1 MVARGKRPRRL
12 NFGVW
17 SRSLTMFIETAANA
31 QELNAAI
38 ERIADAVEAFI
49 LLCVH
54 AKARRGEVVGGG
66 DILVQSRQVVVR
78 RMRWE
83 LYVVTMVKRFVPQS

>member
-1 MVARGKRPRRL
+1 
-12 NFGVW
+12 
-17 SRSLTMFIETAANA
+17 MFIETAANA

-38 ERIADAVEAFI
+38 ERTADAVGPFI

-83 LYVVTMVKRFVPQS
+83 LYVVTMVKRDVPQS

>member
-1 MVARGKRPRRL
+1 
-12 NFGVW
+12 
-17 SRSLTMFIETAANA
+17 MFIETAAKA

-38 ERIADAVEAFI
+38 ERIADAVGAFI

-66 DILVQSRQVVVR
+66 DILV
-78 RMRWE
+78 
-83 LYVVTMVKRFVPQS
+83 